1 MTTTDCTTD
10 YGEYER
16 YSDDR
21 LFHGAGLK
29 IDRSVYYKGDCDIS
43 DLITKSAKEVESLR
57 DHQRISSS
65 SYTKTAFRR
74 IVSNVPFNEQLR
86 IYHCRSAGHCT

>member
-29 IDRSVYYKGDCDIS
+29 IDRSVYYKGVTGSCGMG
-43 DLITKSAKEVESLR
+43 KVGACY
-57 DHQRISSS
+57 Q
-65 SYTKTAFRR
+65 KT
-74 IVSNVPFNEQLR
+74 
-86 IYHCRSAGHCT
+86 

>member
-29 IDRSVYYKGDCDIS
+29 
-43 DLITKSAKEVESLR
+43 L
-57 DHQRISSS
+57 
-65 SYTKTAFRR
+65 TAAFIIKVIAIFR
-74 IVSNVPFNEQLR
+74 
-86 IYHCRSAGHCT
+86 T